1 MSNLDTPGQNGLLLL
16 IGSYTK
22 RITVW
27 LSLVISFLTLASI
40 AGDYSIYFLGRRS
53 ALGVV
58 DAFMLRQEANIP
70 TWFAASTLLVC
81 SILLA
86 TIALAKKA
94 QGDRYTLHWS
104 VLALIFLCLSLD
116 ETISIHEGWDE
127 LVRDVLAAQ
136 GFLFHAWIILGAAFA
151 LTVFLLYLR
160 FLVALPARTR
170 YRFLLAAVI
179 YLGGAL
185 GMESFSASVASSD
198 GTRTLLYAMIT
209 TVEEVLEMVGVLI
222 FIYALLSYMKSQ
234 RVQVHFDD
242 MESARSSRISP

>member
-104 VLALIFLCLSLD
+104 VLALIFLCLSL
-116 ETISIHEGWDE
+116 
-127 LVRDVLAAQ
+127 R
-136 GFLFHAWIILGAAFA
+136 
-151 LTVFLLYLR
+151 R
-160 FLVALPARTR
+160 NN
-170 YRFLLAAVI
+170 
-179 YLGGAL
+179 
-185 GMESFSASVASSD
+185 
-198 GTRTLLYAMIT
+198 
-209 TVEEVLEMVGVLI
+209 
-222 FIYALLSYMKSQ
+222 
-234 RVQVHFDD
+234 
-242 MESARSSRISP
+242 